1 MTPSIEELAAAI
13 GEIQTREA
21 IWQCLQRY
29 ARGVDRFDRDIILS
43 AFHPDAIDDHGKFV
57 GGPEQFAE
65 WAIGQHTKAHLSHL
79 HNLFNHTCDLDGDVA
94 HTETYFMFTAMN
106 REGTPLVLNGGRY
119 LDRFEKREGEWR
131 IAYRTCMREWGLMDE
146 RPDPEDLSS
155 FTSTRAYLSQ
165 EVKDFMNGGLY
176 SRRDKSDPSY
186 LRPLAVSAERLDA
199 WTRLNGG

>member
-1 MTPSIEELAAAI
+1 
-13 GEIQTREA
+13 
-21 IWQCLQRY
+21 
-29 ARGVDRFDRDIILS
+29 
-43 AFHPDAIDDHGKFV
+43 
-57 GGPEQFAE
+57 
-65 WAIGQHTKAHLSHL
+65 
-79 HNLFNHTCDLDGDVA
+79 
-94 HTETYFMFTAMN
+94 MFTAMN